1 MSIHWRRMMRISE
14 DSFLLTLL
22 LGLELT
28 IPPVIGRMVQLPSWR
43 PKPVPASFPLFL
55 FTHPPSF

>member
-1 MSIHWRRMMRISE
+1 MKISE

-28 IPPVIGRMVQLPSWR
+28 IPPVIGRMVQLPSWH
-43 PKPVPASFPLFL
+43 PKPMPKKEGQEGQALPSKVSLFSRL
-55 FTHPPSF
+55 